1 MVSMRTVDSNFTAG
15 VSENSDAD
23 LVARFGCGTTIDE
36 CIFHIGRRGSS
47 HLNLFPVLTVGD
59 REYLFLPSRFG
70 ETMST
75 EESVP
80 GADVQKEDEGLFE
93 QLPAEVSGWEQ
104 YSRESSDSVFE
115 YWKKG
120 STHIGGQYEQVIA
133 KELRD
138 GDVRVT
144 KRTYDQFNHLLNTR
158 TLIEKSQEAAA
169 RLWRTAKERMEEFPA
184 NEPFDSPP
192 EMPTAFGEWELISER
207 HEEPRGETVWERPF
221 GEAAFVVEETDVVA
235 HYSHTKRPHQI
246 RYREPDTDA
255 EVVVDDVPRTSA
267 FEMASNSLD
276 ALSAP
281 LSEMGS
287 EQDALQSVK
296 GIGPAKSRQF
306 ILLGI
311 TSPSELKTHLEV
323 ESSPV
328 NHHHDEAIE
337 KLLTAT
343 IREQFA

>member
-1 MVSMRTVDSNFTAG
+1 
-15 VSENSDAD
+15 
-23 LVARFGCGTTIDE
+23 
-36 CIFHIGRRGSS
+36 
-47 HLNLFPVLTVGD
+47 
-59 REYLFLPSRFG
+59 
-70 ETMST
+70 MST
-75 EESVP
+75 EESVS
-80 GADVQKEDEGLFE
+80 GADVQREEEGLFG

-104 YSRESSDSVFE
+104 YSRESSDSIFE

-120 STHIGGQYEQVIA
+120 STHIVGQYEQVIA

-138 GDVRVT
+138 GDIRVT

-158 TLIEKSQEAAA
+158 TLIEKSREDAA

-192 EMPTAFGEWELISER
+192 EMPTAFGEWALVSER
-207 HEEPRGETVWERPF
+207 HEGTLGETVWERPF
-221 GEAAFVVEETDVVA
+221 GEATFVVEETDVVA

-255 EVVVDDVPRTSA
+255 ETVVGSVPRTST
-267 FEMASNSLD
+267 FEIASNSLD

-287 EQDALQSVK
+287 EKDALQSVK

-311 TSPSELKTHLEV
+311 TSPRELKAHLET
-323 ESSPV
+323 ESAV
-328 NHHHDEAIE
+328 NHHHDKAIE
-337 KLLTAT
+337 KLLTTT